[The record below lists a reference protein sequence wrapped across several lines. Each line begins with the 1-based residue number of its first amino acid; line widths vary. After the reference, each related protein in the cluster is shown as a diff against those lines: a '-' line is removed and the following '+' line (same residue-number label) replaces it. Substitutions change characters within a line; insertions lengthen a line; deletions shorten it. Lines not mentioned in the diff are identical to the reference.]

1 MLECIYFFIIGAFA
15 GWLLECAFRF
25 IAGHLDKSPGI
36 LNTPFCTL
44 YGLGT
49 LVLSTIISRITT
61 NPPILFLLSA
71 TVLTLMEY
79 VTYILLRDVYGL
91 KLWDYSNMTFKLDE
105 KVCLEFSL
113 IWGTLGVLYIKY
125 LLPVLKG
132 FFYAAKGPTLIFA
145 IYLLF
150 GIIFVDLIYSNY
162 KLLRSKKMYTV
173 KING

>member
-49 LVLSTIISRITT
+49 LVLSMVISKITT
-61 NPPILFLLSA
+61 NTAIIFLLSS

-113 IWGTLGVLYIKY
+113 IWGMLGTLYIKY
-125 LLPVLKG
+125 LLPILKT

-162 KLLRSKKMYTV
+162 KLLNKKRYVRVT
-173 KING
+173 NN